1 MNLNVKYRPIK
12 AFLLA
17 VETGSFTQAAQRLG
31 VTQPSFTA
39 LIRDLEAVLDVRL
52 FERTTRRI
60 ALTAAGQEFLL
71 RIRRPLADIEE
82 AYRSIQDLTAA
93 RRGLIVLGALPSTAL
108 TLIPPALGLL
118 RQAYPALQVR
128 VVEAHNDELLSMLR
142 TNQIEF
148 ALATLLEDAEDLSFE
163 PLLQDVFCAVFP
175 REHELAKR
183 RSVSWRDLLAYD
195 LILLS
200 HGSSARAQFERAVQ
214 GEGQASARP
223 SHYEVTNMTTAVR
236 LVRRKMGITVLPRLA
251 VPELNLQG
259 LLVIALG
266 DVSARRVIGLVRRK
280 NRELSPASLAFI
292 PQLNTVV
299 GSLEKKLP
307 PMRRS

>member
-31 VTQPSFTA
+31 VTQPSFTS

-71 RIRRPLADIEE
+71 RIRRPLADVEE

-175 REHELAKR
+175 RGHELAKR
-183 RSVSWRDLLAYD
+183 RTVSWRDLLAYD

-214 GEGQASARP
+214 GEGPASARA

-259 LLVIALG
+259 LLVVALG

-292 PQLNTVV
+292 PQLKTVV